1 MCVLACKR
9 WWIRN
14 RWRAKASFVPIGQL
28 QGLLSNMM
36 IDSKHDELE
45 SISSTDLII
54 IIYRGPTYSFTNHT
68 NIQLLPVKID
78 IR

>member
-1 MCVLACKR
+1 
-9 WWIRN
+9 
-14 RWRAKASFVPIGQL
+14 
-28 QGLLSNMM
+28 MM

>member
-1 MCVLACKR
+1 
-9 WWIRN
+9 
-14 RWRAKASFVPIGQL
+14 
-28 QGLLSNMM
+28 MM

-54 IIYRGPTYSFTNHT
+54 IIYRGPTYSFTKHT

>member
-1 MCVLACKR
+1 MIVRYVCAGLQR

-28 QGLLSNMM
+28 QGLLSNVM

-45 SISSTDLII
+45 SISSTDLDFMFI
-54 IIYRGPTYSFTNHT
+54 
-68 NIQLLPVKID
+68 
-78 IR
+78 